1 MSTWTGALKV
11 VASKSK
17 VEEVF
22 ERQMGVTCHL
32 YYPANIVSAT
42 QEVLVNMKICSAD
55 RKSVV

>member
-22 ERQMGVTCHL
+22 ERQMGVTCRL
-32 YYPANIVSAT
+32 YYPANLVSAT
-42 QEVLVNMKICSAD
+42 QEVLVNMKIC
-55 RKSVV
+55 RF

>member
-42 QEVLVNMKICSAD
+42 QEVLVNMKIC
-55 RKSVV
+55 RF